1 MNMNDNKTRRDN
13 LIDHAIKYTKIG
25 LSVIPLGPITKG
37 IDNKKIIKYTL
48 PWKKYQSVIATEG
61 EINSWSNFNNLGI
74 VTGKISGIL
83 VLDADTY
90 KPTFDNELFSSI
102 AIPITPM
109 QETAS
114 GGKQY
119 FFKLP
124 KDKVIKNDVC
134 IGHKNS
140 GIDIRGDGG
149 MVIVAPT
156 VTSYG
161 EYNWIVSPED
171 EPFADIPPKLM
182 TLLSGHFSQE
192 PSRKRLSELVGLKEG
207 EGRNNAMASF
217 IGGLLNSRNIDRWDS
232 EVWPMAQALN
242 KTNLPPLE
250 DDELLSVYRSI
261 TKIETERRRNGI
273 RNGKEKQTEKKDYTP
288 ALPHQELMTKVFPPA
303 RYTIDPFFEQG
314 TVNMVS
320 APPNTWK
327 SWLLFL
333 FANHIASG
341 TPVLEQFM
349 TEKACVMIVNEED
362 SLRLIQDRIRLLK
375 IEDTSIQIFYRVA
388 QGSKLTEEFVDALIN
403 EAKEKNAGAIMFDS
417 LRAIHEADEND
428 STSMQGV
435 MDLLKRIARE
445 NITVIFTHHNR
456 KKSMFGKGDDAE
468 SIRGSSAI
476 NAAVSGHISLE
487 EVAGDTGTSLVVK
500 HLKSKVGEKLKPFDI
515 SVNVTDNSVSFGYLG
530 EHSVKEE
537 ALTQAKEKILEALTS
552 RKELLSRKDLVHM
565 QIAGNSTIIKATKSL
580 VSEGLIKMMSR
591 KEALRLGLKSFSLGK
606 PNEKLYQITTEENE
620 DVTATDDIWPSYE
633 EALPANDLWTQED
646 M

>member
-1 MNMNDNKTRRDN
+1 MNMNDNKARRDN

-37 IDNKKIIKYTL
+37 IDNKKIIKYPL
-48 PWKKYQSVIATEG
+48 PWKKYQSVIATKD
-61 EINSWSNFNNLGI
+61 EITGWSNFDNLGI
-74 VTGKISGIL
+74 VTGKISGVL

-90 KPTFDNELFSSI
+90 KPTFDKDLFSSI

-134 IGHKNS
+134 IGHKSS

-156 VTSYG
+156 ITSYG

-171 EPFADIPPKLM
+171 EPFADIPPNLM

-250 DDELLSVYRSI
+250 DDELQSVYRSI

-403 EAKEKNAGAIMFDS
+403 EAKEKNAGVIMFDS
-417 LRAIHEADEND
+417 LRSIHEADEND

-515 SVNVTDNSVSFGYLG
+515 SVNVADDSVSFGYLG

-537 ALTQAKEKILEALTS
+537 ALTQAKEKILESLTS

-591 KEALRLGLKSFSLGK
+591 KETLRLGLKSFSSGK

-620 DVTATDDIWPSYE
+620 DINTTDDIWPSYE